1 MAMLEEESVEYEP
14 LMTRVRRN
22 PGPLLVW
29 IGAAI
34 ALVALEFGAILNLV
48 SQLGPVESETLSN
61 VPTLLSR
68 EIIPNQGYE
77 APANGWQGTF
87 YGLSPAI
94 AWTLRVFLIY
104 TYAFAW
110 LVLLWKG
117 YDIFRSHYRQASW
130 TPIDDMVDRF
140 ARHRWGQFGF
150 IIVFMFVVMAIFAP
164 AMGPTTV
171 EQNIN
176 KPYSYEIRYYDES
189 TSSVVTTTAGDAN
202 FGSTSRGTPDQNV
215 GPLSYDDYGRFH
227 PFGTMPSGK
236 DLFTFMAV
244 GSRISLFIGLFSILL
259 AGTVATVFAL
269 MTAYYKGL
277 TDLAVVIAG
286 DSVQALPQL
295 LVLILIAQLFSQTW
309 VAKIYSGGFLL
320 ALIFALTLWPYLWR
334 AVRGPAMQVSEQQW
348 IDAAKSYGQ
357 TPFRTMRKHM
367 LPYILGYLMIYAS
380 LTLGGVIIAVAG
392 LSFLGLGVNPP
403 TPEWGRVVN
412 AGQPYVATLSWH
424 ISLLPGILIV
434 LVVTAFN
441 ALGDGI
447 RDAIDPQS
455 QIGTGEAGE
464 MAAAGGGGA

>member
-1 MAMLEEESVEYEP
+1 MLENESIEQDQ
-14 LMTRVRRN
+14 LKGRIRQN

-29 IGAAI
+29 LGAA
-34 ALVALEFGAILNLV
+34 AILLILELGAVLNLIN
-48 SQLGPVESETLSN
+48 QLGSFESEALSN

-68 EIIPNQGYE
+68 ETIPNQGYQS
-77 APANGWQGTF
+77 PTGGWVETF
-87 YGLSPAI
+87 YDLSPAI
-94 AWTLRVFLIY
+94 AWGVRVSLIY
-104 TYAFAW
+104 IYSFAW

-117 YDIFRSHYRQASW
+117 YEIFRAHYRQASW
-130 TPIDDMVDRF
+130 TPIDNMIDRF
-140 ARHRWGQFGF
+140 ARHRWGQFGL
-150 IIVFMFVVMAIFAP
+150 IIVFMFVIMATFAP

-176 KPYSYEIRYYDES
+176 KPYSYEIKYFDES
-189 TSSVVTTTAGDAN
+189 TDSVVTTTVGDAN
-202 FGSTSRGTPDQNV
+202 FASTSRGTPDQNV
-215 GPLSYDDYGRFH
+215 GPLSYDDFNRFH
-227 PFGTMPSGK
+227 PFGTTPAGK
-236 DLFTFMAV
+236 DLFTFMAA

-259 AGTVATVFAL
+259 AGTIATVFAL
-269 MTAYYKGL
+269 LTSYYKGL

-286 DSVQALPQL
+286 DSIQALPQL

-309 VAKIYSGGFLL
+309 ISKIYSGGLLL

-357 TPFRTMRKHM
+357 APSMTMRKHM
-367 LPYILGYLMIYAS
+367 LPYLLGYLMIYAS

-403 TPEWGRVVN
+403 TPEWGRIVS

-434 LVVTAFN
+434 LIVTAFN

-455 QIGTGEAGE
+455 EVGTGEAGE